1 MGVIQFHVQRPDLL
15 ARAGGC
21 SMMDFLMYDGR
32 IAPAD
37 VVLQGDRMICRRS
50 VSESGQF
57 RLPWP
62 RFSGGSQVVHSTS
75 LREQS
80 EPYELELELARGQ
93 LSRLRNQFSIWHGSG
108 LQTSPRLDELIRES
122 HRSFRAAALRA
133 EVPETSAAAAVLS
146 MELSAQ
152 AADMLCEHYVSQR
165 IEFRRQRSS
174 RIPVLMGCHLRQ
186 IPQQQSEF
194 LQTFNA
200 VQVNTDWQSIESDE
214 GVHDWS
220 GIDALVEW
228 AQEHRL
234 FVMGGPLLDLTQD
247 CLPQWMR
254 NWSRSRQ
261 NLQSFAADFVE
272 TILGRYQGRIR
283 HWEVVT
289 GGNRGGAFG
298 MTEEERIRFIS
309 ALLLAVRGVD
319 DTVQV
324 SLRVVQPWGEYL
336 NEVPSSLSPVQFF
349 DTLRR
354 CGVRIG
360 EINLDLRLS
369 QSRLHCLRRD
379 ALSLSL
385 LIDHWSLF
393 QVPLNVMITVPPVSS
408 QNTEM
413 QREDWLRN
421 VLLMCLSKER
431 VTGIWLSD
439 WQDGSEAADGAA
451 LIGADGQP
459 DSSLKLLQKLTRE
472 LLW

>member
-15 ARAGGC
+15 AKAGSC
-21 SMMDFLMYDGR
+21 SMVDFLMYDGR

-37 VVLQGDRMICRRS
+37 VLLQGDRMICRRT

-57 RLPWP
+57 RLSWP

-108 LQTSPRLDELIRES
+108 LQSSSRLDELIRES

-165 IEFRRQRSS
+165 IEFRRQRSP
-174 RIPVLMGCHLRQ
+174 RIPVLMGCHLNEV
-186 IPQQQSEF
+186 PQQESEF

-200 VQVNTDWQSIESDE
+200 VQV
-214 GVHDWS
+214 
-220 GIDALVEW
+220 
-228 AQEHRL
+228 
-234 FVMGGPLLDLTQD
+234 
-247 CLPQWMR
+247 
-254 NWSRSRQ
+254 
-261 NLQSFAADFVE
+261 
-272 TILGRYQGRIR
+272 
-283 HWEVVT
+283 
-289 GGNRGGAFG
+289 
-298 MTEEERIRFIS
+298 
-309 ALLLAVRGVD
+309 
-319 DTVQV
+319 
-324 SLRVVQPWGEYL
+324 SLRVIQPWGEYL
-336 NEVPSSLSPVQFF
+336 SEVPGSLSPIQFF

-360 EINLDLRLS
+360 EVNLDLRLS
-369 QSRLHCLRRD
+369 QSRLRCLRRD
-379 ALSLSL
+379 PLSLSQ

-393 QVPLNVMITVPPVSS
+393 QIPLNVMITVPPLLDNSGVIH
-408 QNTEM
+408 
-413 QREDWLRN
+413 REDWLRSA
-421 VLLMCLSKER
+421 LLMCLSKER

-439 WQDGSEAADGAA
+439 WQGGTEGAS
-451 LIGADGQP
+451 LMGADGQP

>member
-15 ARAGGC
+15 TKAGGC
-21 SMMDFLMYDGR
+21 SMVDFLMYDGR

-37 VVLQGDRMICRRS
+37 VVLQGDSLICRRT

-57 RLPWP
+57 RLSWP
-62 RFSGGSQVVHSTS
+62 RFNGDSQVVHSTS

-108 LQTSPRLDELIRES
+108 LQSSARLDELIRES

-152 AADMLCEHYVSQR
+152 ASDMLCEHYVSQR
-165 IEFRRQRSS
+165 IEFRRQRST
-174 RIPVLMGCHLRQ
+174 RIPVLMGCHLSEV
-186 IPQQQSEF
+186 PQQEAEF

-200 VQVNTDWQSIESDE
+200 VQVGADWQTIEGQE
-214 GVHDWS
+214 GQHDWS
-220 GIDALVEW
+220 RLDALLEW
-228 AQEHRL
+228 AQERRL

-247 CLPQWMR
+247 SLPVWMR

-272 TILGRYQGRIR
+272 TVLGRYQGRIR
-283 HWEVVT
+283 HWEVVI

-298 MTEEERIRFIS
+298 MSEEDRIGFIA
-309 ALLLAVRGVD
+309 ALLQAVRGVD

-336 NEVPSSLSPVQFF
+336 SELAGSLSPIQFF

-360 EINLDLRLS
+360 EVNLDLRLS
-369 QSRLHCLRRD
+369 QSRLCCLRRD
-379 ALSLSL
+379 PLSLSQ

-393 QVPLNVMITVPPVSS
+393 QIPLNVMITVPEVLDSS
-408 QNTEM
+408 CAV
-413 QREDWLRN
+413 QRDDWLRSA
-421 VLLMCLSKER
+421 LLMCLSKER
-431 VTGIWLSD
+431 VTGIWFSD
-439 WQDGSEAADGAA
+439 WQGATEGTA

-459 DSSLKLLQKLTRE
+459 DSSLKLLQKMTRE